1 MVLVAKSMLWD
12 VENHLGQFPEASD
25 RHEGQELDCEAVGGQ
40 GGLQEAKLGSK
51 SASEHAKDMV
61 LVSKP
66 MGNHLEPF
74 SCRSEASENG
84 LK

>member
-40 GGLQEAKLGSK
+40 GGLQEAKFYLGESF
-51 SASEHAKDMV
+51 
-61 LVSKP
+61 
-66 MGNHLEPF
+66 GTIF
-74 SCRSEASENG
+74 RSI
-84 LK
+84 